1 MRIFGSNVM
10 NDFFDTDLK
19 EIVNKY
25 YSSFQNLNEGDAGTR
40 FKSWEYCHQFFLDNK
55 DKFKGKF
62 KDGVLVKNEDLT
74 SEQKSIR
81 DLMSLHLGF
90 YLASWGMYR
99 GSSFLLNRDYKAHLK
114 AVDIILEPKYE
125 SLWNFNPTD
134 EETIDSVYKL
144 LFGDPHRKSDN
155 KNDCGIYWRIKEDAY
170 RSISIQDCNLSLSH
184 NSSSKDSVPTDTLV
198 TKILL
203 GTFAC
208 IPAFDR
214 FFEKGVRFCNKKVP
228 KEEKISS
235 NLESN
240 PQRTFKAISK
250 FALTHSDSINSLIN
264 DENFEG
270 LKDYPV
276 MKIVDMYFWQ
286 KGYDAPSS
294 NGNN

>member
-1 MRIFGSNVM
+1 MSIFGGNVM
-10 NDFFDTDLK
+10 NGDIDN
-19 EIVNKY
+19 EIKVIVKKY
-25 YSSFQNLNEGDAGTR
+25 YSSFQNLNEGDAGSR
-40 FKSWEYCHQFFLDNK
+40 YKSWEYCHQFFLDNK

-74 SEQKSIR
+74 PEQKSIR
-81 DLMSLHLGF
+81 DLMALHLGF

-114 AVDIILEPKYE
+114 AVDIILESKYK

-134 EETIDSVYKL
+134 EESIECADKL
-144 LFGDPHRKSDN
+144 LFSQSENNR
-155 KNDCGIYWRIKEDAY
+155 GIYWRIKEEAY
-170 RSISIQDCNLSLSH
+170 KSISDPESNLSSSC
-184 NSSSKDSVPTDTLV
+184 NSPSDVEPTDTLI

-214 FFEKGVRFCNKKVP
+214 FFKKGVESCNEDHP
-228 KEEKISS
+228 KEEILST
-235 NLESN
+235 NCEPN
-240 PQRTFKAISK
+240 PLKNFKDISK
-250 FALTHSDSINSLIN
+250 FALNHSDSISFFKN
-264 DENFEG
+264 DDNFNG

-286 KGYDAPSS
+286 KGYDAPPSK
-294 NGNN
+294 GNN

>member
-1 MRIFGSNVM
+1 MSIFGGNVM
-10 NDFFDTDLK
+10 NGDIDN
-19 EIVNKY
+19 EIKVIVKKY

-62 KDGVLVKNEDLT
+62 IDGVLVKNEDLT
-74 SEQKSIR
+74 PEQKSIR
-81 DLMSLHLGF
+81 DLMALHLAF

-125 SLWNFNPTD
+125 SLWNFNPSD
-134 EETIDSVYKL
+134 EESIESADKL
-144 LFGDPHRKSDN
+144 LFSQSENNR
-155 KNDCGIYWRIKEDAY
+155 GIYWRIKEDAY
-170 RSISIQDCNLSLSH
+170 NSIPAPESNLSSSY
-184 NSSSKDSVPTDTLV
+184 NSPSKGVPTDTLI

-214 FFEKGVRFCNKKVP
+214 FFEDGVKISNKNLP
-228 KEEKISS
+228 EDEKIST
-235 NLESN
+235 NLESK
-240 PQRTFKAISK
+240 QQKSFKAIAK
-250 FALTHSDSINSLIN
+250 FALNHPDSISSLIN
-264 DENFEG
+264 DDNFKG

-294 NGNN
+294 EGNN

>member
-1 MRIFGSNVM
+1 M
-10 NDFFDTDLK
+10 NGDIDN
-19 EIVNKY
+19 EIKVIVKKY

-62 KDGVLVKNEDLT
+62 IDGVWVKNEDLT
-74 SEQKSIR
+74 PEQKSIR
-81 DLMSLHLGF
+81 DLMALHLAF

-125 SLWNFNPTD
+125 SLWNFNPSD
-134 EETIDSVYKL
+134 EESIESADKL
-144 LFGDPHRKSDN
+144 LFSQSENNR
-155 KNDCGIYWRIKEDAY
+155 GIYWRIKEDAY
-170 RSISIQDCNLSLSH
+170 NSIPAPESNLSSSY
-184 NSSSKDSVPTDTLV
+184 NSPSKGVPTDTLI

-214 FFEKGVRFCNKKVP
+214 FFKDGVKISNKNLP
-228 KEEKISS
+228 EDEKIST
-235 NLESN
+235 NLESK
-240 PQRTFKAISK
+240 QQKSFKAIAK
-250 FALTHSDSINSLIN
+250 FALNHPDSISSLIN
-264 DENFEG
+264 DDNFKG

-294 NGNN
+294 ERNN

>member
-1 MRIFGSNVM
+1 MSILGCNVM
-10 NDFFDTDLK
+10 NGDIDK
-19 EIVNKY
+19 EIKVIVKKY
-25 YSSFQNLNEGDAGTR
+25 YLSFQNINEGYAGTR

-55 DKFKGKF
+55 DKFNGKF
-62 KDGVLVKNEDLT
+62 KDGILVNTEDLT

-81 DLMSLHLGF
+81 ELMALHLGF

-134 EETIDSVYKL
+134 EESIESADKL
-144 LFGDPHRKSDN
+144 LFSQSENNR
-155 KNDCGIYWRIKEDAY
+155 GIYWRIKKEAY
-170 RSISIQDCNLSLSH
+170 KSISDPES
-184 NSSSKDSVPTDTLV
+184 NSSSSCNSPSDVEPTDTLI

-214 FFEKGVRFCNKKVP
+214 FFKDGVNIFNNNLP
-228 KEEKISS
+228 KEEKLSTNI
-235 NLESN
+235 ESK
-240 PQRTFKAISK
+240 RLKTFKAISK
-250 FALTHSDSINSLIN
+250 FALNHSDSISSLKN
-264 DENFEG
+264 DDNFNG

>member
-1 MRIFGSNVM
+1 M
-10 NDFFDTDLK
+10 NGDIDN
-19 EIVNKY
+19 EIKVIVKKY

-62 KDGVLVKNEDLT
+62 IDGVLVKNEDLT
-74 SEQKSIR
+74 PEQKSIR
-81 DLMSLHLGF
+81 DLMALHLAF

-125 SLWNFNPTD
+125 SLWNFNPSD
-134 EETIDSVYKL
+134 EESIESADKL
-144 LFGDPHRKSDN
+144 LFSQSENNR
-155 KNDCGIYWRIKEDAY
+155 GIYWRIKEDAY
-170 RSISIQDCNLSLSH
+170 NSIPAPESNLSSSY
-184 NSSSKDSVPTDTLV
+184 NSPSKGVPTDTLI

-214 FFEKGVRFCNKKVP
+214 FFVDGVKISNKNLP
-228 KEEKISS
+228 EDEKIST
-235 NLESN
+235 NLESK
-240 PQRTFKAISK
+240 QQKSFKAIAK
-250 FALTHSDSINSLIN
+250 FALNHPDSISSLIN
-264 DENFEG
+264 DDNFKG

-294 NGNN
+294 EGNN

>member
-1 MRIFGSNVM
+1 MSIFGGNVM
-10 NDFFDTDLK
+10 NGDIDN
-19 EIVNKY
+19 EIKVIVKKY

-62 KDGVLVKNEDLT
+62 IDGVLVKNEDLT
-74 SEQKSIR
+74 PEQKSIR
-81 DLMSLHLGF
+81 DLMALHLAF

-125 SLWNFNPTD
+125 SLWNFNPSD
-134 EETIDSVYKL
+134 EESIESADKL
-144 LFGDPHRKSDN
+144 LFSQSENNR
-155 KNDCGIYWRIKEDAY
+155 GIYWRIKEDAY
-170 RSISIQDCNLSLSH
+170 NSIPAPESNLSSSY
-184 NSSSKDSVPTDTLV
+184 NSPSKGVPTDTLI

-214 FFEKGVRFCNKKVP
+214 FFEDGVKISNNNLP
-228 KEEKISS
+228 EEEKLST

-240 PQRTFKAISK
+240 PQITFTAISK
-250 FALTHSDSINSLIN
+250 FALNHSDSINSLIN
-264 DENFEG
+264 DDNFEG

-276 MKIVDMYFWQ
+276 MKIVDMYLWQ
-286 KGYDAPSS
+286 KGYDSPSS
-294 NGNN
+294 EGNN

>member
-1 MRIFGSNVM
+1 M
-10 NDFFDTDLK
+10 NGDIDN
-19 EIVNKY
+19 EIKVIVKKY

-62 KDGVLVKNEDLT
+62 IDGVLVKNEDLT
-74 SEQKSIR
+74 PEQKSIR
-81 DLMSLHLGF
+81 DLMALHLAF

-134 EETIDSVYKL
+134 EDSIESAYKL
-144 LFGDPHRKSDN
+144 LFSQSENNR
-155 KNDCGIYWRIKEDAY
+155 GIYWRIKEEAY
-170 RSISIQDCNLSLSH
+170 KSISDPES
-184 NSSSKDSVPTDTLV
+184 NSSSSCNSPSKGVPTDTLI

-214 FFEKGVRFCNKKVP
+214 FFEVGVKISNNNLP
-228 KEEKISS
+228 EEEKLST

-240 PQRTFKAISK
+240 PQITFTAISK
-250 FALTHSDSINSLIN
+250 FALNRSDSISSLIN
-264 DENFEG
+264 DDNFEG

-276 MKIVDMYFWQ
+276 MKIVDMYLWQ
-286 KGYDAPSS
+286 KGYDSPSS
-294 NGNN
+294 EGNN